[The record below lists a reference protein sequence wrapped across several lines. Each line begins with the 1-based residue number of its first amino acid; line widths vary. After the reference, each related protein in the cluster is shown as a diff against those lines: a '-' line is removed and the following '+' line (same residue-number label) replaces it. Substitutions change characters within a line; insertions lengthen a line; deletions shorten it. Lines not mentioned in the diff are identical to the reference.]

1 MFVLSAAPMAATPSP
16 SQASVRH
23 PVGKNPTADKLL
35 LAASELMISS
45 NSIEVSLSEI
55 AQQSGVNAA
64 LVKYHFGNKDGLLTA
79 VALHAAEKNME
90 ALSELVEARISPRK
104 KMEIHL
110 TGLMQLYWHHP
121 YINVLCQYILR
132 HSEQKYKDAIDQ
144 KIMQPFIELQ
154 NRIIREGIELGE
166 FRNVDP
172 EMTFYIMRGACDS
185 LIDASQ
191 QMGNAYRVRG
201 MSQPARLEYTHEV
214 VNMLMYGI
222 SSRA

>member
-1 MFVLSAAPMAATPSP
+1 MPRNLPATLPEGEAPQITRGDTRLRFIES
-16 SQASVRH
+16 
-23 PVGKNPTADKLL
+23 T
-35 LAASELMISS
+35 SELMVEM
-45 NSIEVSLSEI
+45 NSIDVTLLQI
-55 AQQSGVNAA
+55 AARAKLNSA
-64 LVKYHFGNKDGLLTA
+64 LIKYHFGNKDGLLTA
-79 VALHAAEKNME
+79 VALNASEKNME
-90 ALSELVEARISPRK
+90 ALSELVEARISPMK

-144 KIMQPFIELQ
+144 KIMQPFIQLQ

-214 VNMLMYGI
+214 VNMLIHGI
-222 SSRA
+222 SSKA

>member
-1 MFVLSAAPMAATPSP
+1 MPKNLPAA
-16 SQASVRH
+16 
-23 PVGKNPTADKLL
+23 
-35 LAASELMISS
+35 LAVAEAPQNTRGDTRLRFIQSTSELMVEM
-45 NSIEVSLSEI
+45 NSIDVTLLQI
-55 AQQSGVNAA
+55 AARAKLNSA
-64 LVKYHFGNKDGLLTA
+64 LIKYHFGNKDGLLTA

>member
-1 MFVLSAAPMAATPSP
+1 MVEM
-16 SQASVRH
+16 
-23 PVGKNPTADKLL
+23 
-35 LAASELMISS
+35 
-45 NSIEVSLSEI
+45 NSIDVTLLQI
-55 AQQSGVNAA
+55 AARAKLNSA
-64 LVKYHFGNKDGLLTA
+64 LIKYHFGNKDGLLTA